1 MANLIVDLLKK
12 VDKKS
17 VQAVLAAM
25 LVFTGTFGSILTL
38 GREAVSQYQHFDAD
52 AIAVADYVEENT
64 DPMGRFLC
72 GTQLLNPV
80 LSLAGRPIL
89 CASGTWLYY
98 HGMDYS
104 TQEAAVRQL
113 LESPSEEELAQWDID
128 YVMVGPSER
137 ADYTVDESWF
147 AAHCTLLYDQ
157 GGYSIYQVNG

>member
-1 MANLIVDLLKK
+1 M
-12 VDKKS
+12 
-17 VQAVLAAM
+17 
-25 LVFTGTFGSILTL
+25 
-38 GREAVSQYQHFDAD
+38 SQYQHFDAD
-52 AIAVADYVEENT
+52 AIAVAEYVEENT

-104 TQEAAVRQL
+104 AQEAAVRQL
-113 LESPSEEELAQWDID
+113 LEAPSEEELAQWDID
-128 YVMVGPSER
+128 YVMIGPSER

-157 GGYSIYQVNG
+157 GGYSVYQVTQTVE